1 MLIAGTKKP
10 VIYTQ
15 NGSTQNARVM
25 KNPPIIISANILRR
39 ETTGSTTPNLPI
51 KENLMQEHIIELS
64 NRYSIKL
71 SETEKYI
78 IYKIELQENGTYER
92 VGGKVCKD
100 LFAVVDTLILCEL
113 MGDDINAL
121 SDVAKKLEEIYAE
134 VKRITEIQATYA
146 QA

>member
-1 MLIAGTKKP
+1 
-10 VIYTQ
+10 
-15 NGSTQNARVM
+15 
-25 KNPPIIISANILRR
+25 
-39 ETTGSTTPNLPI
+39 
-51 KENLMQEHIIELS
+51 MQEHFIELS

-113 MGDDINAL
+113 MDEDVISL
-121 SDVAKKLEEIYAE
+121 SAVAKKLEEIHAE
-134 VKRITEIQATYA
+134 VKRIAEIQVTYA

>member
-1 MLIAGTKKP
+1 
-10 VIYTQ
+10 
-15 NGSTQNARVM
+15 
-25 KNPPIIISANILRR
+25 
-39 ETTGSTTPNLPI
+39 
-51 KENLMQEHIIELS
+51 MQEHIIELS

-100 LFAVVDTLILCEL
+100 LFKVVDTLILCEL

-121 SDVAKKLEEIYAE
+121 SDVAKKLEEIYVE
-134 VKRITEIQATYA
+134 VKRITEIQATYV

>member
-1 MLIAGTKKP
+1 M
-10 VIYTQ
+10 Q
-15 NGSTQNARVM
+15 
-25 KNPPIIISANILRR
+25 
-39 ETTGSTTPNLPI
+39 
-51 KENLMQEHIIELS
+51 QEHFIELS

-100 LFAVVDTLILCEL
+100 LFKVIDMLILCEL
-113 MGDDINAL
+113 MDEDVISL
-121 SDVAKKLEEIYAE
+121 SAVAKKLEEIYAE
-134 VKRITEIQATYA
+134 VKRIAEIQATYA

>member
-1 MLIAGTKKP
+1 
-10 VIYTQ
+10 
-15 NGSTQNARVM
+15 
-25 KNPPIIISANILRR
+25 
-39 ETTGSTTPNLPI
+39 
-51 KENLMQEHIIELS
+51 MQEHFIELS

-92 VGGKVCKD
+92 VGWKVCKD

-113 MGDDINAL
+113 MDEDVISL
-121 SDVAKKLEEIYAE
+121 SAVAKKLEEIYAE
-134 VKRITEIQATYA
+134 VKRIAEIQATYA

>member
-1 MLIAGTKKP
+1 M
-10 VIYTQ
+10 Q
-15 NGSTQNARVM
+15 
-25 KNPPIIISANILRR
+25 
-39 ETTGSTTPNLPI
+39 
-51 KENLMQEHIIELS
+51 QEHFIELS

-71 SETEKYI
+71 SEAEKYI

-113 MGDDINAL
+113 MDEYVISL
-121 SDVAKKLEEIYAE
+121 SAVAKKLEEIYAE
-134 VKRITEIQATYA
+134 VKRIAEIQSTYS

>member
-1 MLIAGTKKP
+1 
-10 VIYTQ
+10 
-15 NGSTQNARVM
+15 
-25 KNPPIIISANILRR
+25 
-39 ETTGSTTPNLPI
+39 
-51 KENLMQEHIIELS
+51 MQEHFIELS

-113 MGDDINAL
+113 MDEDVISL
-121 SDVAKKLEEIYAE
+121 SAVAKKLEEIYAE
-134 VKRITEIQATYA
+134 VKRIAEIQSTYS

>member
-1 MLIAGTKKP
+1 
-10 VIYTQ
+10 
-15 NGSTQNARVM
+15 
-25 KNPPIIISANILRR
+25 
-39 ETTGSTTPNLPI
+39 
-51 KENLMQEHIIELS
+51 MQEHFIELS

-100 LFAVVDTLILCEL
+100 LFKVVDTLILCEL

-134 VKRITEIQATYA
+134 VKRIAEIQATYA

>member
-1 MLIAGTKKP
+1 
-10 VIYTQ
+10 
-15 NGSTQNARVM
+15 
-25 KNPPIIISANILRR
+25 
-39 ETTGSTTPNLPI
+39 
-51 KENLMQEHIIELS
+51 MQEHFIELS

-100 LFAVVDTLILCEL
+100 LFKVVDTLILCEL

-121 SDVAKKLEEIYAE
+121 SDEIYAE

>member
-1 MLIAGTKKP
+1 
-10 VIYTQ
+10 
-15 NGSTQNARVM
+15 
-25 KNPPIIISANILRR
+25 
-39 ETTGSTTPNLPI
+39 
-51 KENLMQEHIIELS
+51 MQEHFIELS

-100 LFAVVDTLILCEL
+100 LFKVIDTLILCEL
-113 MGDDINAL
+113 MDEDVISL
-121 SDVAKKLEEIYAE
+121 SAVAKKLEEIYAE
-134 VKRITEIQATYA
+134 VKRIAEIQATYA

>member
-1 MLIAGTKKP
+1 
-10 VIYTQ
+10 
-15 NGSTQNARVM
+15 
-25 KNPPIIISANILRR
+25 
-39 ETTGSTTPNLPI
+39 
-51 KENLMQEHIIELS
+51 MQEHFIELS

-100 LFAVVDTLILCEL
+100 LLAVVDTLILCEL

-134 VKRITEIQATYA
+134 VKRITEIQATYV

>member
-1 MLIAGTKKP
+1 M
-10 VIYTQ
+10 Q
-15 NGSTQNARVM
+15 
-25 KNPPIIISANILRR
+25 
-39 ETTGSTTPNLPI
+39 
-51 KENLMQEHIIELS
+51 QEHFIELS

-100 LFAVVDTLILCEL
+100 LFKVIDTLILCEL
-113 MGDDINAL
+113 MDEDVISL
-121 SDVAKKLEEIYAE
+121 SAVAKKLEEIYAE
-134 VKRITEIQATYA
+134 VKRIAEIQATYA

>member
-15 NGSTQNARVM
+15 NGSTQNAKVM
-25 KNPPIIISANILRR
+25 KKPPIIISANILRR

-64 NRYSIKL
+64 ERYAISL
-71 SETEKYI
+71 NENHVYI
-78 IYKIELQENGTYER
+78 LYKIELNENGSTFYASAFP
-92 VGGKVCKD
+92 D
-100 LFAVVDTLILCEL
+100 LPSLLDKLIYCEL
-113 MGDDINAL
+113 MNEK
-121 SDVAKKLEEIYAE
+121 VETLEDMRNVLHAIHSE
-134 VKRITEIQATYA
+134 VTRIAEIQATYA

>member
-1 MLIAGTKKP
+1 
-10 VIYTQ
+10 
-15 NGSTQNARVM
+15 
-25 KNPPIIISANILRR
+25 
-39 ETTGSTTPNLPI
+39 
-51 KENLMQEHIIELS
+51 MQEHFIELS

-100 LFAVVDTLILCEL
+100 LFKVVDTLILCEL

-134 VKRITEIQATYA
+134 VKCITEIQATYA

>member
-1 MLIAGTKKP
+1 M
-10 VIYTQ
+10 Q
-15 NGSTQNARVM
+15 
-25 KNPPIIISANILRR
+25 
-39 ETTGSTTPNLPI
+39 
-51 KENLMQEHIIELS
+51 QEHFIELS

-71 SETEKYI
+71 SEAEKYI

-113 MGDDINAL
+113 MDEDVISL
-121 SDVAKKLEEIYAE
+121 SAVAKKLEEIYAE
-134 VKRITEIQATYA
+134 VKRIAEIQSTYS

>member
-1 MLIAGTKKP
+1 
-10 VIYTQ
+10 
-15 NGSTQNARVM
+15 
-25 KNPPIIISANILRR
+25 
-39 ETTGSTTPNLPI
+39 
-51 KENLMQEHIIELS
+51 MQEHIIELS

-78 IYKIELQENGTYER
+78 FYKIELQENGTYER

>member
-15 NGSTQNARVM
+15 NGSTQNAKVM

-64 NRYSIKL
+64 ERYALKL
-71 SETEKYI
+71 NENHVYI
-78 IYKIELQENGTYER
+78 L
-92 VGGKVCKD
+92 
-100 LFAVVDTLILCEL
+100 
-113 MGDDINAL
+113 
-121 SDVAKKLEEIYAE
+121 
-134 VKRITEIQATYA
+134 
-146 QA
+146 

>member
-1 MLIAGTKKP
+1 
-10 VIYTQ
+10 
-15 NGSTQNARVM
+15 
-25 KNPPIIISANILRR
+25 
-39 ETTGSTTPNLPI
+39 
-51 KENLMQEHIIELS
+51 MQEHFIELS

-92 VGGKVCKD
+92 VDGKVCKD

-113 MGDDINAL
+113 MDEDVISL
-121 SDVAKKLEEIYAE
+121 SAVAKKLEEIYAE
-134 VKRITEIQATYA
+134 VKRIAEIQATYA

>member
-1 MLIAGTKKP
+1 
-10 VIYTQ
+10 
-15 NGSTQNARVM
+15 
-25 KNPPIIISANILRR
+25 
-39 ETTGSTTPNLPI
+39 
-51 KENLMQEHIIELS
+51 MQEHFIELS

-78 IYKIELQENGTYER
+78 IYKIELQENGTYEW

-113 MGDDINAL
+113 MDEDVISL
-121 SDVAKKLEEIYAE
+121 SAVAKKLEEIYAE
-134 VKRITEIQATYA
+134 VKRIAEIQSTYS

>member
-1 MLIAGTKKP
+1 
-10 VIYTQ
+10 
-15 NGSTQNARVM
+15 
-25 KNPPIIISANILRR
+25 
-39 ETTGSTTPNLPI
+39 
-51 KENLMQEHIIELS
+51 MQEHFIELS

-113 MGDDINAL
+113 MDEDVISL
-121 SDVAKKLEEIYAE
+121 SAMAKKLEEIYAE
-134 VKRITEIQATYA
+134 VKRIAEIQSTYS

>member
-1 MLIAGTKKP
+1 
-10 VIYTQ
+10 
-15 NGSTQNARVM
+15 
-25 KNPPIIISANILRR
+25 
-39 ETTGSTTPNLPI
+39 
-51 KENLMQEHIIELS
+51 MQEHFIELS

-100 LFAVVDTLILCEL
+100 LLAVVDTLILCEL
-113 MGDDINAL
+113 MDEDVISL
-121 SDVAKKLEEIYAE
+121 SAVAKKLEEIYEE
-134 VKRITEIQATYA
+134 VKRIAEIQATYA